1 MEWYESWKPYVALTV
16 IASAIAMI
24 YVAFSN
30 STFLGLFMPAIDF
43 FVMFP
48 IIMMSAYMWLT
59 GKGAKFINGVD
70 WSKLNEQET
79 KNKVSS
85 IGFWIM
91 ISMIIV
97 MYGLA
102 VIPSHVWIG
111 LGILGVGSVL
121 AIVIAIKTVAGGN
134 SRPMIS
140 LDSVKAL
147 SILLVVTLVSL
158 VPTTYIMTEFTS
170 SESVDVTVGNESF
183 TVKAP
188 MFDHTF
194 TYSEIDEIR
203 YDADFDKGSRRMG
216 YGTDII
222 SSGKWKNAEFGNYE
236 LAAYTKVRSCIVI
249 SVGGDIYAFN
259 QSSDD
264 ATLNLFNDLKNRIP

>member
-30 STFLGLFMPAIDF
+30 GSFLGLLMPAVNL

-59 GKGAKFINGVD
+59 GKGARFINGVD

-91 ISMIIV
+91 ISMIVI

-102 VIPSHVWIG
+102 VISSHIWIG
-111 LGILGVGSVL
+111 LGILGFSAVL
-121 AIVIAIKTVAGGN
+121 AFVVLIRTVAGGS
-134 SRPMIS
+134 SRPMIT
-140 LDSVKAL
+140 LDSMKAL
-147 SILLVVTLVSL
+147 SILLVVTLVSV
-158 VPTTYIMTEFTS
+158 VPTTYLSTELKS
-170 SESVDVTVGNESF
+170 SGSVDVSLEEETF

-194 TYSEIDEIR
+194 KYTEIEEIR
-203 YDADFDKGSRRMG
+203 YDADFDKGTRKWG
-216 YGTDII
+216 YGSETIC
-222 SSGKWKNAEFGNYE
+222 SGKWKNSEFGNYE
-236 LAAYTKVRSCIVI
+236 LAAYTKVRPCIVI

-264 ATLNLFNDLKNRIP
+264 ATLNLFNDLKNRMV

>member
-1 MEWYESWKPYVALTV
+1 MEWYESWKPYVALT
-16 IASAIAMI
+16 IIGSAIAMV
-24 YVAFSN
+24 YVAFKN
-30 STFLGLFMPAIDF
+30 STFLGLFMPAIDL

-59 GKGAKFINGVD
+59 GKGARFINGVD
-70 WSKLNEQET
+70 WSKLNEQEIR
-79 KNKVSS
+79 NKVSS

-91 ISMIIV
+91 ISMIII

-102 VIPSHVWIG
+102 VMPSYIWIG
-111 LGILGVGSVL
+111 LGILGVGAVL
-121 AIVIAIKTVAGGN
+121 AIVITIKTIAGGT
-134 SRPMIS
+134 SRQIIS

-188 MFDHTF
+188 CSIIRSHTAKS
-194 TYSEIDEIR
+194 TR
-203 YDADFDKGSRRMG
+203 
-216 YGTDII
+216 
-222 SSGKWKNAEFGNYE
+222 
-236 LAAYTKVRSCIVI
+236 
-249 SVGGDIYAFN
+249 
-259 QSSDD
+259 
-264 ATLNLFNDLKNRIP
+264 

>member
-24 YVAFSN
+24 YVAFNNNAPLS
-30 STFLGLFMPAIDF
+30 LFMSTLNF

-48 IIMMSAYMWLT
+48 IVMMCTFMWLT
-59 GKGAKFINGVD
+59 GKGARLVNGVD
-70 WSKLNEQET
+70 WSKLSEQEI
-79 KNKVSS
+79 KDKVSS
-85 IGFWIM
+85 IGFWVM
-91 ISMIIV
+91 ISIIV
-97 MYGLA
+97 IMYGMA
-102 VIPSHVWIG
+102 VISSHIWIG
-111 LGILGVGSVL
+111 LGILGAGTVL
-121 AIVIAIKTVAGGN
+121 AIVVTIKTVAGGS

-158 VPTTYIMTEFTS
+158 VPTTFIMTEFTS
-170 SESVDVTVGNESF
+170 SESVDVTVGEDSF

-188 MFDHTF
+188 VFDHTF
-194 TYSEIDEIR
+194 RYSEIEEIR

-216 YGTDII
+216 YGTDTIC
-222 SSGKWKNAEFGNYE
+222 SGKWKNAEFGNYE
-236 LAAYTKVRSCIVI
+236 LAAYRNVDPCIVI

-264 ATLNLFNDLKNRIP
+264 ATLNLFNDLKNRMV